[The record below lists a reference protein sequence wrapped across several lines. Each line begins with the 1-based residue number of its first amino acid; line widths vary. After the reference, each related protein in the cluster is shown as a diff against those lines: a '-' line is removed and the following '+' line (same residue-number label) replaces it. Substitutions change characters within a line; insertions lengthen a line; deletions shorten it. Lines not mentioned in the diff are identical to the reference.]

1 MGRNTVVWR
10 KLYKLSDQLQKLK
23 PWEYI
28 WSGDYICIELAP
40 DDVVY
45 CIVMGRNGD
54 CIGLSIYEGAGHP
67 GQKAGEAVGSKGLL
81 YGAADEFQPKAA
93 ARQK

>member
-45 CIVMGRNGD
+45 CYGKKWR
-54 CIGLSIYEGAGHP
+54 
-67 GQKAGEAVGSKGLL
+67 L
-81 YGAADEFQPKAA
+81 YWALYL
-93 ARQK
+93 